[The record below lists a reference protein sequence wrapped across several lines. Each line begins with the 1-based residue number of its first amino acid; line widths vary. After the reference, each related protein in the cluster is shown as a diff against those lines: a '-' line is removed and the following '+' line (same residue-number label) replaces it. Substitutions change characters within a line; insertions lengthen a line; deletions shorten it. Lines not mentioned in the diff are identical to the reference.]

1 MNPAEID
8 LGSPSDK
15 ISKNEKNTLEALVLK
30 SRQFLDKKIVE
41 KQNVIFFK

>member
-15 ISKNEKNTLEALVLK
+15 IPKNEKNSLEALVLK